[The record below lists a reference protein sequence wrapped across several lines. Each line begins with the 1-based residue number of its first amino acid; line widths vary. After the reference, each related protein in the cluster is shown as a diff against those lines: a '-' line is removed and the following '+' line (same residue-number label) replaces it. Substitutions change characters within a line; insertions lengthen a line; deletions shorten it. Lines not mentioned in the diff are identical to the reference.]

1 MITVKENTTLVGI
14 TELRH
19 KIDEILE
26 VTKKNNVIIEKRNKP
41 IAVLFPIDEY
51 IKIQEILDM
60 VEDKMFGH
68 IAKERYEKSSSKN
81 YISLESAKKKVGI
94 K

>member
-19 KIDEILE
+19 KIDEILD
-26 VTKKNNVIIEKRNKP
+26 VTKNNVIIEKEINQL
-41 IAVLFPIDEY
+41 AVLFPIDEY

-68 IAKERYEKSSSKN
+68 IAKERYEKVLQKN